1 MESSRSMDRLLCGDV
16 GFGKTE
22 VAIRAIFKAIMD
34 GKQVAYLVPTTVLA
48 QQHYNNF
55 KERMKDFPV
64 AVEMLSRF
72 RTKAEQKKILKD
84 VKAGVVDVLVG
95 THRLLQKDVG
105 FKDLGLLVIDEE
117 QRFGVKHKE
126 RIKKIKANV
135 DVLTLTAATPIPR
148 TLHMSLVGI
157 RDISVLE
164 DPPEER
170 YPVQTYVM
178 EYNPEVIKEAI
189 NREIS
194 RGGQV
199 FYLYNRVR
207 SIEMKAMTVQN
218 LVPDARIGIAHGQM
232 SETALENVMFHYQWG
247 I

>member
-1 MESSRSMDRLLCGDV
+1 M
-16 GFGKTE
+16 
-22 VAIRAIFKAIMD
+22 AIRAIFKAIMD

-126 RIKKIKANV
+126 RIRKIKANV
-135 DVLTLTAATPIPR
+135 DVLTLTAHRFQGRFICLLQA
-148 TLHMSLVGI
+148 SGI
-157 RDISVLE
+157 
-164 DPPEER
+164 
-170 YPVQTYVM
+170 
-178 EYNPEVIKEAI
+178 
-189 NREIS
+189 
-194 RGGQV
+194 
-199 FYLYNRVR
+199 
-207 SIEMKAMTVQN
+207 
-218 LVPDARIGIAHGQM
+218 
-232 SETALENVMFHYQWG
+232 
-247 I
+247 